1 MFTKY
6 FLAFEISHTKVRV
19 VGHLEPFLESG
30 KKACFYIV
38 EDAWHYGI
46 LFEEFLLNVF
56 PMLFITLQ
64 SKKINKSIA
73 FRYVLHDRRG
83 IMGMFA
89 QKGCKKYRT
98 EGALSS

>member
-38 EDAWHYGI
+38 EDAWHYSI
-46 LFEEFLLNVF
+46 LFEEFLTCVF
-56 PMLFITLQ
+56 PISAITVTTQ
-64 SKKINKSIA
+64 
-73 FRYVLHDRRG
+73 VG
-83 IMGMFA
+83 
-89 QKGCKKYRT
+89 
-98 EGALSS
+98 